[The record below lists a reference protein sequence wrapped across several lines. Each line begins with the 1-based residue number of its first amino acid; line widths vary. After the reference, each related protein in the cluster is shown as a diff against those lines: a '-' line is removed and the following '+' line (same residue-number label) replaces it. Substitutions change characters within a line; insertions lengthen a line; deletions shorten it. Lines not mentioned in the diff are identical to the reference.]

1 LFSTVLSLLFVP
13 AMFLLMD
20 DIGSLFG
27 RLGRKLLVSSGDSEA
42 AAGDDVAQPQS
53 PTSRIAPAAD

>member
-1 LFSTVLSLLFVP
+1 
-13 AMFLLMD
+13 MFLLMD